1 MTALV
6 GLGLRLARAGG
17 RLRAWSIAVGN
28 AVGVVLL
35 LAAVALPAAIYPDPR
50 ERADNRVQLLALLL
64 FLMIPGTILLITAG
78 RLSSGVRDRRLAALR
93 MIGVSPSRV
102 RLVAAVENGSLALAG
117 AVAGAGTFAAIARPA
132 GAAIGRGTGWFEA
145 PLQVPVVMAALVVLA
160 VTALSVLVGT
170 AATWE
175 RGLPGA
181 ARSESTRRRLSP
193 ARLAP
198 LALGLAALVWLANLD
213 DTSADPVLMA
223 ALLLGGGV
231 LTAVG
236 IAQVTPLVT
245 AWASGPL
252 VRSRSIAA
260 TLAGRAMQ
268 IDAAGASRTVAGLSV
283 AVFLVVAALGTLG
296 AMVNTP
302 QNRYATQVLGDGPQK
317 IMLWA
322 GQPGSGARLDKD
334 DLASL
339 SAVPGVRGAIPHVA
353 AQVDCGDAARNDGCA
368 QVFVGTCAQLAL
380 GYDVSGCDDS
390 HAARIVA
397 DDAGFASGE
406 GVGLPASADGA
417 PLALVLV
424 LGVADGARVGRT
436 VPLAADPI
444 AEDVQGTLRTWVYSD
459 GLVAFVPIAA
469 VHDAVGDPEGVDVV
483 ADGGTAVQQRV
494 IAWAAARG
502 HTAQLYPVGDLDQV
516 RAVRV
521 VVWTLCGIALGV
533 ALLVLALTTADRAL
547 ERRRNVARQVAIGM
561 PARVLRAGQFL
572 QVLVPLVV
580 AVALA
585 LGAGAVLLRA
595 YVHVAGTSTGGY
607 GTGSRIVRGLSELHG
622 LIEPGS
628 WVALGTVVLAGAAL
642 VALSTVP
649 LIRTRISADLL
660 RRE

>member
-6 GLGLRLARAGG
+6 GLGLRLATAGG
-17 RLRAWSIAVGN
+17 RLRAWSIAAGN

-35 LAAVALPAAIYPDPR
+35 LAAVALPAAIYPDPQ

-64 FLMIPGTILLITAG
+64 FLMVPGTILLITAG

-117 AVAGAGTFAAIARPA
+117 ALAGGGTFAAIARPA
-132 GAAIGRGTGWFEA
+132 GAVIGRGTGWFEA

-213 DTSADPVLMA
+213 DTSADPVLTA
-223 ALLLGGGV
+223 ALFLGGGV

-268 IDAAGASRTVAGLSV
+268 TDPAGASRTVAGLSV

-302 QNRYATQVLGDGPQK
+302 QNRYAAQVLGDGPQK

-322 GQPGSGARLDKD
+322 GQPGSGARLDAD
-334 DLASL
+334 DLTSL

-353 AQVDCGDAARNDGCA
+353 AQVDCGDAAQNDGCA

-406 GVGLPASADGA
+406 GVSLPASADGA
-417 PLALVLV
+417 PLPLV

-580 AVALA
+580 AIALA

-595 YVHVAGTSTGGY
+595 YVHVAGSSTVGY
-607 GTGSRIVRGLSELHG
+607 GTGSRIVRGFTELHG